1 MPLQTIRQAAPDG
14 GVESSGP
21 EVWPLQG
28 ECVSQHALSS
38 EGSSSDKAAESK
50 PLRLSAPIP
59 LLHRKG
65 EFIRAVCVNALNGS
79 QLAVS
84 LSRGVQQLELVSELA
99 SSPYLD
105 SPSVSERSASSSQP
119 QSDWLSWGV
128 GVKNAATRLTE
139 TSFGATGEPLTVLQS
154 SGSDLTA
161 RCLCAHPKLPLY
173 LAGGDSVVQCWQFGQ
188 TIQGRGLQDH
198 VRAQYR
204 LPSGGSVSSLRF
216 SPCGEQ
222 FGSVDLGGSLCLWR
236 FQNGADMP
244 LPFSRLQCHSKRASD
259 LCFVGSSIV
268 LATVGAS
275 GSGAVRS
282 LGLWDV
288 LLPPSQ
294 ALVAACDAHDDG
306 GCCVIHWAEQ
316 ASLVSGGMRG
326 DISVFDLR
334 QRRVRTR
341 FNAHTL
347 ATRSLVFSD
356 TGRHCFSASANGDMK
371 LWDLSAQE
379 NTGHTAQWLRAH
391 EPHTMLHPLAGTT
404 LGRTYGINSMVKD
417 DSVSSSVDPPR
428 LLTAGA
434 DGKLNMWLYLAKDA
448 VCPE

>member
-1 MPLQTIRQAAPDG
+1 MLSRWMGLAHARSAAVAARLPECIFPLRPLSLLAPPGACDEAPTAQSAATEALAKLWSTLSSHFEAPLSAPPTVTSTAAGRPARRLPLQTIRQAAPDG

-38 EGSSSDKAAESK
+38 EGASSDKAGESK

-161 RCLCAHPKLPLY
+161 RCLCAHPK
-173 LAGGDSVVQCWQFGQ
+173 
-188 TIQGRGLQDH
+188 
-198 VRAQYR
+198 
-204 LPSGGSVSSLRF
+204 VSS
-216 SPCGEQ
+216 
-222 FGSVDLGGSLCLWR
+222 
-236 FQNGADMP
+236 
-244 LPFSRLQCHSKRASD
+244 
-259 LCFVGSSIV
+259 
-268 LATVGAS
+268 
-275 GSGAVRS
+275 RS
-282 LGLWDV
+282 
-288 LLPPSQ
+288 
-294 ALVAACDAHDDG
+294 
-306 GCCVIHWAEQ
+306 
-316 ASLVSGGMRG
+316 
-326 DISVFDLR
+326 
-334 QRRVRTR
+334 
-341 FNAHTL
+341 
-347 ATRSLVFSD
+347 
-356 TGRHCFSASANGDMK
+356 
-371 LWDLSAQE
+371 
-379 NTGHTAQWLRAH
+379 
-391 EPHTMLHPLAGTT
+391 
-404 LGRTYGINSMVKD
+404 
-417 DSVSSSVDPPR
+417 
-428 LLTAGA
+428 
-434 DGKLNMWLYLAKDA
+434 
-448 VCPE
+448 